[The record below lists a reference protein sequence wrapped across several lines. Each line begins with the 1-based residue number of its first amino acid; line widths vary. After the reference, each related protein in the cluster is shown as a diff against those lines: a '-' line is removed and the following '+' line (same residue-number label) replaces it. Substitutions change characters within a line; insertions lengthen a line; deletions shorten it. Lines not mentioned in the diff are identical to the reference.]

1 MKKFLIGCLAVFVVL
16 GAVGGFFAYRFVYR
30 PAQQLI
36 KSAEK
41 FGQIA
46 DLEKQVQNIKDFIT
60 PEGNLLSQ
68 AQVDR
73 FMQVQNQMRDSLKEK
88 LDLLESKYKDLESKQ
103 ETLNI
108 KQTLEGYG
116 DLLKLV
122 LEAKKA
128 QIAALNAQ
136 GFSLG
141 EYKWVK
147 EQVMAASGIPFKG
160 IDWSNPEAEPKLLS
174 LQDSPQPNIDLV
186 APFKET
192 LEQNLG
198 LSFFGL

>member
-1 MKKFLIGCLAVFVVL
+1 MVVL
-16 GAVGGFFAYRFVYR
+16 GAIGGFFAYKFIYR

-41 FGQIA
+41 FSQIA
-46 DLEKQVQNIKDFIT
+46 DLEKQVQNIQNFIT

-73 FMQVQNQMRDSLKEK
+73 FMQVQNQMRDGLKEK
-88 LDLLESKYKDLESKQ
+88 LDLLESKYKELESKQ

-116 DLLKLV
+116 NLLKLV

-147 EQVMAASGIPFKG
+147 EQIMAASGIPFKG
-160 IDWSNPEAEPKLLS
+160 IDWSNPEAEPELMN
-174 LQDSPQPNIDLV
+174 LQDSPQANIDLV

-192 LEQNLG
+192 LEQTLG
-198 LSFFGL
+198 LSFFGF